1 MSGTMKSLAHCR
13 WECKYPVV
21 FIPKSRRKASY
32 GEVRQMLGEIFHE
45 PARQGIPSLI
55 PTITGTCS
63 IADNRLLRKELIM
76 PGRLAGKVA
85 LVSGGASGIGAAH
98 VRIFAVEG
106 AKVIAGDIQEEMGK
120 AVVGEV
126 RRGGGEATFVRLDV
140 SKESDWA
147 HAVRE
152 AVSRYGKLTTLINNA
167 GIYWP
172 QGIEAETL
180 EKWNKMIAVNQTG
193 VWLGMKAA
201 VPEMRR
207 AGGGAIV
214 NISSLYGI
222 IGSPSSISYHASK
235 GAVRIMSKAAAL
247 EYARQG
253 IRVNSIH
260 PGQIETPILA
270 GLTPEQNEQI
280 KAATPVGRMGKPEE
294 IAYGSLYLCSD
305 EAAYTTGIELI
316 IDGGW
321 SAQ

>member
-1 MSGTMKSLAHCR
+1 MLH
-13 WECKYPVV
+13 
-21 FIPKSRRKASY
+21 IP
-32 GEVRQMLGEIFHE
+32 
-45 PARQGIPSLI
+45 
-55 PTITGTCS
+55 
-63 IADNRLLRKELIM
+63 DNRPLRKELIM

-106 AKVIAGDIQEEMGK
+106 AKIIAGDIQEEMGK
-120 AVVGEV
+120 ALVEEV

-140 SKESDWA
+140 STESDWT

-152 AVSRYGKLTTLINNA
+152 AVNRYGKLTTLINNA